1 MDNSCARSE
10 GAVMILCANPA
21 LQFHSYQD
29 EIEAAVL
36 KVLRSNRYILG
47 EEVEALESEFA
58 NYIGVHAAIGV
69 ANGTDALEI
78 SIRAL
83 DIGPGDEVITV
94 SHTAVA
100 TVAAIEAAGAIPVL
114 VDVDP
119 IYYTLNPEQ
128 LKEVLSPKTKAV
140 IAVHL
145 YGQAAD
151 LDAISQFCAEN
162 KLFLIEDVSQAH
174 GAKWKGK
181 RLGSIGHIA
190 CFSCYPTKNLGAI
203 GDAGLIATNDAKLGA
218 KVRMLREYG
227 WQDRYISDLVGR
239 NSRLDELQAAILRIK
254 LRHLDADN
262 GKRQHIASQYS
273 KMLAGQ
279 SLQLPATRENA
290 EHVFHL
296 YVIRTANRH
305 ELIEHLKV
313 CDIQAG
319 IHYPMPV
326 HIQPAYKTRI
336 RTAVNMRVTERLS
349 EDVLSLPIY
358 PELKYEHFS
367 KASRVVTSFLIN
379 KIQRLI

>member
-1 MDNSCARSE
+1 
-10 GAVMILCANPA
+10 MIICANPA
-21 LQFHSYQD
+21 AQFRSYQD

-47 EEVEALESEFA
+47 EEVEALEKEFA
-58 NYIGVHAAIGV
+58 DYIGVYSAIGV

-78 SIRAL
+78 AIRAL

-100 TVAAIEAAGAIPVL
+100 TVAAIEAAGATPVL

-119 IYYTLNPEQ
+119 IFYTLNPAQ
-128 LKEVLSPKTKAV
+128 LQEVLTSKTKAV

-151 LDAISQFCAEN
+151 LDAIGQFCAEN

-203 GDAGLIATNDAKLGA
+203 GDAGLITTHDAKLGN
-218 KVRMLREYG
+218 KVRILREYG
-227 WQDRYISDLVGR
+227 WQHRYISDIVGR

-254 LRHLDADN
+254 LHHLDVDN
-262 GKRQHIASQYS
+262 SKRQQLAAQYS
-273 KMLAGQ
+273 KLLVGQ
-279 SLQLPATRENA
+279 AFKLPASRDNA

-296 YVIRTANRH
+296 YVIQTDKRH
-305 ELIEHLKV
+305 ALMTHLKKHN
-313 CDIQAG
+313 IQTG

-326 HIQPAYKTRI
+326 HLQPAYKDRI
-336 RTAVNMRVTERLS
+336 RTAANMSVTERLA
-349 EDVLSLPIY
+349 EEVLSLPMY
-358 PELKYEHFS
+358 PEFLP
-367 KASRVVTSFLIN
+367 ADVARVIEAVNSYLTKSADS
-379 KIQRLI
+379 

>member
-1 MDNSCARSE
+1 
-10 GAVMILCANPA
+10 MILCANPA
-21 LQFHSYQD
+21 AQFHSYQD

-58 NYIGVHAAIGV
+58 NYIGVHSAIGV

-78 SIRAL
+78 AIRAL
-83 DIGPGDEVITV
+83 DIEPGDEVITV

-100 TVAAIEAAGAIPVL
+100 TIAAIEAAGAIPVL

-119 IYYTLNPEQ
+119 IYYTLNPGQ
-128 LKEVLSPKTKAV
+128 LQEVLSPKTKAV

-181 RLGSIGHIA
+181 RLGSLGHIA

-203 GDAGLIATNDAKLGA
+203 GDAGLITTNDDKLGN

-227 WQDRYISDLVGR
+227 WQHRYISDIAGR

-254 LRHLDADN
+254 LRYLDSDN
-262 GKRQHIASQYS
+262 SKRQKIATQYS
-273 KMLAGQ
+273 KMLAEQ
-279 SLQLPATRENA
+279 SFYLPATRENT
-290 EHVFHL
+290 ERVFHL
-296 YVIRTANRH
+296 YVIRSTKRL
-305 ELIEHLKV
+305 ELIEHLKTY
-313 CDIQAG
+313 DILAG
-319 IHYPMPV
+319 VHYPMPV
-326 HIQPAYKTRI
+326 HMQPAYKNRI
-336 RTAVNMRVTERLS
+336 RTAVSMSVAEMLA
-349 EDVLSLPIY
+349 EEVLSLPMY
-358 PELKYEHFS
+358 PELES
-367 KASRVVTSFLIN
+367 QQISDVVQALNSFIPTN
-379 KIQRLI
+379 KTHD

>member
-1 MDNSCARSE
+1 
-10 GAVMILCANPA
+10 MIHCANPSA
-21 LQFHSYQD
+21 QFHSYQD
-29 EIEAAVL
+29 EIEGAVL
-36 KVLRSNRYILG
+36 RVLRSNRYILG
-47 EEVEALESEFA
+47 EEVEALENEFA
-58 NYIGVHAAIGV
+58 EYIGAHAAVGV

-78 SIRAL
+78 AVRAL
-83 DIGPGDEVITV
+83 DIGPGDEVISI

-100 TVAAIEAAGAIPVL
+100 TVAAIEAAGATPVL

-119 IYYTLNPEQ
+119 VFYTLNPAQ
-128 LKEVLSPKTKAV
+128 LQEVLSPKTKAV

-151 LDAISQFCAEN
+151 LDAIGQFCTEN
-162 KLFLIEDVSQAH
+162 KLYLIEDVSQAH

-203 GDAGLIATNDAKLGA
+203 GDAGLITTNDAKLGN

-227 WQDRYISDLVGR
+227 WKNRYISDVVGR

-262 GKRQHIASQYS
+262 GRRQQLAARYS
-273 KMLAGQ
+273 SELAGQ
-279 SLQLPATRENA
+279 ALQLPQTRTNA

-296 YVIRTANRH
+296 YVIRTGHRQS
-305 ELIEHLKV
+305 LIEHLKRH
-313 CDIQAG
+313 DIQPG

-326 HIQPAYKTRI
+326 HLQPAYYNRI
-336 RTAVNMRVTERLS
+336 RTAAGMSVTELLAA
-349 EDVLSLPIY
+349 EVLSLPLY
-358 PELKYEHFS
+358 PECP
-367 KASRVVTSFLIN
+367 ATDIARVIDAVTSHFV
-379 KIQRLI
+379 KFAGT

>member
-1 MDNSCARSE
+1 MDSPCARSQ
-10 GAVMILCANPA
+10 GAVMILCANPSA
-21 LQFHSYQD
+21 QFHSYQD

-36 KVLRSNRYILG
+36 KVLRSNRHILG
-47 EEVEALESEFA
+47 AEVEALESEFA
-58 NYIGVHAAIGV
+58 AYIGTRSAIGV

-78 SIRAL
+78 AIRAL
-83 DIGPGDEVITV
+83 DIGSGDEVITV

-100 TVAAIEAAGAIPVL
+100 TVAAIEAAGATPVL

-119 IYYTLNPEQ
+119 IFYTLNPAQ

-151 LDAISQFCAEN
+151 LDAIGQFCAEN
-162 KLFLIEDVSQAH
+162 KLYLIEDVSQAH

-181 RLGSIGHIA
+181 RLGSIGHIG

-203 GDAGLIATNDAKLGA
+203 GDAGLVTTNDEKLGN

-227 WQDRYISDLVGR
+227 WQRRYISDIVGR

-262 GKRQHIASQYS
+262 GKRQQHAAQYT
-273 KMLAGQ
+273 KLLAGQ
-279 SLQLPATRENA
+279 ALQLPATRENA
-290 EHVFHL
+290 EQVFHL
-296 YVIRTANRH
+296 YVILTSLRQG
-305 ELIEHLKV
+305 LMEHLKTH
-313 CDIQAG
+313 DIQTG

-326 HIQPAYKTRI
+326 HLQPAYKERL
-336 RTAVNMRVTERLS
+336 RTAANMSVTERLA
-349 EDVLSLPIY
+349 EEVLSLPMY
-358 PELKYEHFS
+358 PELDNQQIIEVAQSIKCFIAGD
-367 KASRVVTSFLIN
+367 KKRD
-379 KIQRLI
+379 

>member
-1 MDNSCARSE
+1 MDSSCARSE

-21 LQFHSYQD
+21 AQFHSYQD

-58 NYIGVHAAIGV
+58 NYIGVHSAIGV

-78 SIRAL
+78 AVRAL

-119 IYYTLNPEQ
+119 IYYTLNPWQ

-151 LDAISQFCAEN
+151 LDAIGQFCAEN

-203 GDAGLIATNDAKLGA
+203 GDAGLIATNDAKLGN

-227 WQDRYISDLVGR
+227 WQHRYISDLVGR

-254 LRHLDADN
+254 LRHLDSDN
-262 GKRQHIASQYS
+262 SKRQQIAAQYS
-273 KMLAGQ
+273 KVLAGQ
-279 SLQLPATRENA
+279 SLKLPATRENA
-290 EHVFHL
+290 EQVFHL
-296 YVIRTANRH
+296 YVIRTAKRH
-305 ELIEHLKV
+305 ELIEHLKSH
-313 CDIQAG
+313 DIRSG
-319 IHYPMPV
+319 VHYPMPV
-326 HIQPAYKTRI
+326 HMQPAYKTRI
-336 RTAVNMRVTERLS
+336 RTAVSMRVTEMLA
-349 EDVLSLPIY
+349 EEVLSLPMY
-358 PELKYEHFS
+358 PELENQQIS
-367 KASRVVTSFLIN
+367 AVVQALNSFAPRN
-379 KIQRLI
+379 KTHD